1 MINIPHYGVS
11 SNFSQHI
18 VTIGDCSKF
27 KRLVIASYRLQVLRT
42 KMSKSESISFV
53 FANTKGEPTR
63 IINQLKRIS
72 TISSIT
78 PVTGRFD
85 LVIKL
90 RTNELSKAF
99 STVEKIRSINGI
111 TSTQTAPSIESFTNP
126 KNREDSNEPPLGFA
140 LVKIKGKIQSVLEK
154 LKSFPNLV
162 EAHLIPGEFDVVASF
177 NGFSQDE
184 LMEGSVGK
192 LSSIN
197 GITASE
203 TLISWTPSHTTQ
215 A

>member
-1 MINIPHYGVS
+1 
-11 SNFSQHI
+11 
-18 VTIGDCSKF
+18 
-27 KRLVIASYRLQVLRT
+27 
-42 KMSKSESISFV
+42 MSKNESISFV
-53 FANTKGEPTR
+53 FANCKGEPGR
-63 IINQLKRIS
+63 ILSQLRRIGNVAS
-72 TISSIT
+72 AT

-90 RTNELSKAF
+90 RTNEPSKAY
-99 STVEKIRSINGI
+99 STVERIREISGI
-111 TSTQTAPSIESFTNP
+111 TSTQTAFSIESVTNP
-126 KNREDSNEPPLGFA
+126 RNREESNEPPLGYA
-140 LVKIKGKIQSVLEK
+140 LVKVKGKIQNVLQR
-154 LKSFPNLV
+154 LRSFPSLV

-184 LMEGSVGK
+184 LMESSVAR

-197 GITASE
+197 GITSSE